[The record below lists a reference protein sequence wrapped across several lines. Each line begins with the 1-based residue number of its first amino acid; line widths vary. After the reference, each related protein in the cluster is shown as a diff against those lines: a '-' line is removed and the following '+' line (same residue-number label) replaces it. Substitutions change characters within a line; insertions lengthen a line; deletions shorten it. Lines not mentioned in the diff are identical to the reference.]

1 MTPCAHTR
9 PRLSP
14 KKKNRPEPRCT
25 PAPGAHADRKP
36 TLFIRRTEMKQL
48 ANTRLVAFGVLA
60 CMLAA
65 PALAQK
71 APDST
76 ESTEASPAKKGGGAK
91 RDCFDFSALTPG
103 TRYALGDTVKAQH
116 ALITIRDYLGTG
128 APPESRGVWI
138 TNTKLAG
145 GTAPELRTYLMN
157 AQVVPNKPVKKVTL
171 NIAEASSGGAAPHAN
186 IEVNGEKHEVT
197 GGLATINGKVIGKSP
212 AGNAAIVV
220 NLAPATAG
228 NWNVGT
234 LELHATK
241 GKIES
246 FAFGGLQVFID
257 NVCFSK

>member
-1 MTPCAHTR
+1 MTSLDKTLLGAAGIAALLLAVPASAQ
-9 PRLSP
+9 SP
-14 KKKNRPEPRCT
+14 
-25 PAPGAHADRKP
+25 
-36 TLFIRRTEMKQL
+36 
-48 ANTRLVAFGVLA
+48 VA
-60 CMLAA
+60 
-65 PALAQK
+65 
-71 APDST
+71 
-76 ESTEASPAKKGGGAK
+76 TEATDAAQPAKKGGAAK
-91 RDCFDFSALTPG
+91 RDCFDFSAMTPG
-103 TRYALGDTVKAQH
+103 TRYGIGDTVKAAH

-128 APPESRGVWI
+128 APAESRGVWI
-138 TNTKLAG
+138 ADTKLAG

-212 AGNAAIVV
+212 AGNAAITV
-220 NLAPATAG
+220 NLAPATSG

-246 FAFGGLQVFID
+246 FGFGGLQVFVD
-257 NVCFSK
+257 NVCFTK